1 MEDEQ
6 HTIGLQDLLSQVDRD
21 LDDFRRKHQ
30 SDYSTK
36 NISLWWE
43 LERERILTRHV
54 PSTLVKKLRQA
65 EGLKRSLA
73 FFAAG
78 GITILLG
85 EIALRLIP

>member
-36 NISLWWE
+36 NISLWWD

-54 PSTLVKKLRQA
+54 PSTLVKKLRHA
-65 EGLKRSLA
+65 ESLKRSLA

-85 EIALRLIP
+85 EIALRLIR